1 MHLFDLF
8 LCVFKM
14 SSQIA
19 CLRGGIFAL
28 VAFIWLVSTMCFQMS
43 VQNACIRGYEVALDA
58 SFVRLFCNG
67 CFQMCSQTVSPRG
80 GIVTLV
86 ALVQFFSIIC
96 FQMCPQMACARGCNV
111 TFAPVK
117 LEMPTEEV
125 HYLAMQSRAGD
136 HWCQSRSSTLL
147 DKRVEQ
153 KKVVWSAEITKY
165 QIRNIIFLN
174 FYMD

>member
-58 SFVRLFCNG
+58 SFVPLFPAVGVFKCVLK
-67 CFQMCSQTVSPRG
+67 QP
-80 GIVTLV
+80 
-86 ALVQFFSIIC
+86 
-96 FQMCPQMACARGCNV
+96 AREDV
-111 TFAPVK
+111 
-117 LEMPTEEV
+117 
-125 HYLAMQSRAGD
+125 
-136 HWCQSRSSTLL
+136 
-147 DKRVEQ
+147 
-153 KKVVWSAEITKY
+153 
-165 QIRNIIFLN
+165 
-174 FYMD
+174 